1 VAALLTLNDIQ
12 LGFGSPLFDGV
23 EGAIQTQDRFS
34 LVGRNGAGKSTLLKI
49 IAGTIEP
56 DKGIRAVAGGTRITY
71 LTQDPKPVVGQ
82 NVFDYIA
89 EGLSAG
95 HEHDHFMVDS
105 HLAAINL
112 LAETLVETLSGGEL
126 RRASLARALISDPDL
141 LLLDEPTNHLD
152 IATIEW
158 LEGELRGFKG
168 ALVVISHDR
177 RFLQNVTKHCLWLD
191 RTKLM
196 KVEVGIERFEEWVE
210 NYLRLEAEERKKLK
224 KLIAEETRW
233 SVEGISARRT
243 RNQGRMRNL
252 TKLRG
257 QQSDQ
262 IKVKGKG
269 KFEARS
275 EQKSGSLVVKAEHIN
290 KSYGDNHI
298 IKDFSTI
305 IRRGDRV
312 GLIGPN
318 GAGKTTLLKI
328 LIGELAQDSGTIK
341 RGTNLETVVIDQR
354 RTSLDPNMT
363 IREFLTEGK
372 TNEVIVLGQTRHIAG
387 YMKDFLFDPNRIE
400 SPIKSLSGGEQN
412 RLVLA
417 KQFMNTAN
425 LLILDEPTNDLD
437 METLDLLQE
446 VLSDFDGTVILVS
459 HDRDFLDRLV
469 TKIIAFEPD
478 CKTVEHAG
486 GYTDYLARKKAEK
499 KPENHIEQGQ
509 PKKKTKGSKGKTKS
523 KRLNNTQQQALHNL
537 PKDIKKFTGQIAE
550 LETQLSNPDLF
561 SNNPEKHQSLCKR
574 IERTKEKLAI
584 AEEEWLE
591 LEILQ
596 ENLND

>member
-1 VAALLTLNDIQ
+1 MAALLTLNDIQ
-12 LGFGSPLFDGV
+12 LGFGKPLFNGV
-23 EGAIQTQDRFS
+23 DGAIHSGERFS
-34 LVGRNGAGKSTLLKI
+34 LIGRNGAGKSTLLKI
-49 IAGTIEP
+49 IAGTVEP

-71 LTQDPKPVVGQ
+71 LTQDPKPQKGQ
-82 NVFDYIA
+82 SVFEYVA

-95 HEHDHFMVDS
+95 HEDDHFMVDA
-105 HLAAINL
+105 HLATINL
-112 LAETLVETLSGGEL
+112 LAETKADTLSGGEL

-158 LEGELRGFKG
+158 LEDELRSFKG

-177 RFLQNVTKHCLWLD
+177 RFLQNVTRQCLWLD

-196 KVEVGIERFEEWVE
+196 KVDIGIERFEEWVE
-210 NYLRLEAEERKKLK
+210 NYLTLEAEERKKLK
-224 KLIAEETRW
+224 KLIADETKW

-252 TKLRG
+252 QKLRG

-262 IKVKGKG
+262 IKVKDKG

-275 EQKSGSLVVKAEHIN
+275 EQKSGSLVIKAEHIN
-290 KSYGDNHI
+290 KSYGDNKI
-298 IKDFSTI
+298 VNDFSTI

-318 GAGKTTLLKI
+318 GAGKTTLLKM
-328 LIGELAQDSGTIK
+328 LIGDLEPDSGTIK
-341 RGTNLETVVIDQR
+341 HGTNLETLVIDQR
-354 RTSLDPNMT
+354 RTTLDPNMT

-372 TNEVIVLGQTRHIAG
+372 TNEVIVLGQTRHIVG
-387 YMKDFLFDPNRIE
+387 YMKDFLFDPDRIE
-400 SPIKSLSGGEQN
+400 SPIRSLSGGEQN

-446 VLSDFDGTVILVS
+446 VLSDFDGTVLLVS

-469 TKIIAFEPD
+469 TKVIAFEPD

-486 GYTDYLARKKAEK
+486 GYTDYLARRKSERKAE
-499 KPENHIEQGQ
+499 NLSEQGQ
-509 PKKKTKGSKGKTKS
+509 QKKKTKGSKVKTQS
-523 KRLNNTQQQALHNL
+523 KRLNNSQQQKLHNL
-537 PKDIKKFTGQIAE
+537 PKDIKKFTGQIAT
-550 LETQLSNPDLF
+550 LETELSDPDLYNNNPD
-561 SNNPEKHQSLCKR
+561 KHQSLCKR
-574 IERTKEKLAI
+574 IDRTKEKLAI

-596 ENLND
+596 EDLNA